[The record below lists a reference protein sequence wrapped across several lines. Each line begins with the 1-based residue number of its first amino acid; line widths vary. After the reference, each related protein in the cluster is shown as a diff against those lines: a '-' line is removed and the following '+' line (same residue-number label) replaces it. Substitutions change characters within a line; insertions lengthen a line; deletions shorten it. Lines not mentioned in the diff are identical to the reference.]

1 MCPRGKG
8 FVPTG
13 ESSYDV
19 DGENYKGQ
27 NQAETNLQCVCIFD
41 IQVNLNGLG

>member
-13 ESSYDV
+13 ESSYDIG
-19 DGENYKGQ
+19 GENYKGQ
-27 NQAETNLQCVCIFD
+27 NQTGTILQHVSHWGGSTTWVT
-41 IQVNLNGLG
+41 QT